1 MELLHQQ
8 NQKQK
13 QNQKISQRQIQ
24 AISIL
29 SMDSFDLREKILK
42 EVNEN
47 PALEVVSDPLSSDDF
62 SSTNTNNKSSDVF
75 QATLESKEDDR
86 ETLQQHLMNQI
97 RLSKLSQDEME
108 LCQKLIYNLDKN
120 GFYGSKLSPQTFL
133 DKTRPVQNQK
143 MLDNCMN
150 LIQHLDPIGTCC
162 KNTEES
168 LLIQAKIKGNA
179 SPLVLF
185 ILDGHLDFLSP
196 PIPEKIAKNIISYK
210 NNWHSKQFS
219 SELPIDSIKIDE
231 KSAKDALDFI
241 LQLNP
246 YPAENYVSDTSQ
258 MDENIPDVI
267 LKVSKEKGFI
277 LSDEFENGK
286 IYGGK
291 DFYFQVKYASG
302 ILPEIRISK
311 DFSFDKQYLER
322 AKIFVENIKFRENTI
337 ALQGCAIVSAQKDFF
352 DKGPEFLKPLLRKQI
367 AQELGIHESTVSRL
381 SSRKNSKYL
390 QCDWGILPISYFFGS
405 GLNTANGENKISSQV
420 IKAKIVELTES
431 DQNISDNE
439 LTKLLNEMGI
449 KIARRTVSKYR
460 QQAGIKNSY
469 LR

>member
-47 PALEVVSDPLSSDDF
+47 PALEIVSDPLSSDNF
-62 SSTNTNNKSSDVF
+62 SSTNNKSGDIL
-75 QATLESKEDDR
+75 QATLEAKENDR

-97 RLSKLSQDEME
+97 RLSKLSQDEIE

-143 MLDNCMN
+143 MLENCMN

-168 LLIQAKIKGNA
+168 LLVQAKIKGNA

-185 ILDGHLDFLSP
+185 ILEGHLDFLSP

-210 NNWHSKQFS
+210 NDWHSKQFS

-231 KSAKDALDFI
+231 NSAKEALDFI

-246 YPAENYVSDTSQ
+246 HPAENYESDTSQ
-258 MDENIPDVI
+258 AEENFPDVI

-277 LSDEFENGK
+277 FSDEFESGK
-286 IYGGK
+286 ISSGK

-322 AKIFVENIKFRENTI
+322 AKTFVENIKFRENTI

-352 DKGPEFLKPLLRKQI
+352 EKGPNFLKPLLRKQI

-381 SSRKNSKYL
+381 SAKKNSKYL
-390 QCDWGILPISYFFGS
+390 QCDWGILPMSYFFGN
-405 GLNTANGENKISSQV
+405 GLDMANGEEKISSQV
-420 IKAKIVELTES
+420 IKNKIVELTES
-431 DQNISDNE
+431 NQNISDSE

-449 KIARRTVSKYR
+449 KIARRTVAKYR
-460 QQAGIKNSY
+460 QQAGIRNSY